1 MAVPVPLVLASSP
14 FTGLLILLFAVLG
27 FAVVAGVVVVILAL
41 LHAVLPGGD
50 SGADALHAEEL
61 RRQQGDPDPAHHDQ
75 G

>member
-1 MAVPVPLVLASSP
+1 MAVPVPPVFASSA
-14 FTGLLILLFAVLG
+14 FTGLLVLLFAVLG
-27 FAVVAGVVVVILAL
+27 FAVVTGVAVVILAL

-61 RRQQGDPDPAHHDQ
+61 RRQQADPAHDDQ